1 MPVIPMVL
9 VNGADGIGTGWSTN
23 IPNYDPRE
31 IIANLRCKIKGEET
45 KEMHPRYFGFDGSIE
60 ADPKKKGSY
69 LVSGKIERI
78 DDETLLISELP
89 IKEWTQDYKIF
100 LEKMMT
106 GAPAKNTKKQNKEA
120 AVKADPEI
128 KDFRENHTD
137 TTVSFT
143 ITASKEQIDGFEKE
157 KGGLDGKFKI
167 NGRLATSNMNAF
179 DEHNRIIKF
188 DAASKILDYFYPVRV
203 EYYGKRKQ
211 HMLKIMRRDQKMLE
225 NRARFIEEVCADDL
239 IVSNRKRTEILADLR
254 ERKYDLFPKH
264 DNKAQNIADEESE
277 ADDSDDSSNAELA
290 KGYEYLLGMK
300 IWSLTFEKAEKLR
313 LELAEKS
320 RAVSQLEAT
329 PPSALWETDLDAI
342 EEALDDR
349 DQYYAKA
356 AAKELAAQGK
366 STQKRGK
373 KKAAPKKKRPVK
385 KASRQSDDNEDV
397 VMETKKPPAK
407 KRPVK
412 KASFDEDSDDDVL
425 DVVMETKKPPAKKRP
440 VKKASFDEDSDD
452 DVLDVVMETKKPP
465 AKKRPVKKASFDEDS
480 DDDVFVVKKK
490 PVAKKKTTAKVPK
503 KSNVKKAPVKKKVA
517 SVAAIELDDSSD
529 SEPES
534 MSMSLMARMKKKDG
548 KSEAAEK
555 SRKRASPRA
564 SDSDSEEL
572 DSFDTTNFEPAAL
585 TPAPKKLKATKSKLN
600 VKPLSLDSDSD
611 DESFDSNT
619 KTTKPIGNARPGK
632 KVAKNKT
639 VEQDYN
645 DFSDEDEEEFDED
658 ILDDSEDDFV
668 PAPVSVSRNR
678 RGTKRTTYT
687 VDSDSDDDFEFDE

>member
-78 DDETLLISELP
+78 DDETLLISEKLP

-167 NGRLATSNMNAF
+167 NSRLTTSNMNAF
-179 DEHNRIIKF
+179 DEHNRIIKY
-188 DAASKILDYFYPVRV
+188 DAASKLHDYFYPVRV

-254 ERKYDLFPKH
+254 ERKYDLFLKH

-356 AAKELAAQGK
+356 VAKELAAQGK

-385 KASRQSDDNEDV
+385 KASRQSDDNE
-397 VMETKKPPAK
+397 
-407 KRPVK
+407 
-412 KASFDEDSDDDVL
+412 
-425 DVVMETKKPPAKKRP
+425 
-440 VKKASFDEDSDD
+440 
-452 DVLDVVMETKKPP
+452 DVVMETKKPP

-534 MSMSLMARMKKKDG
+534 MSLMARMKKKDG

-585 TPAPKKLKATKSKLN
+585 TPARKKLKATKSKLN

-619 KTTKPIGNARPGK
+619 KATKPVGKARPGK
-632 KVAKNKT
+632 KVARNKT

-668 PAPVSVSRNR
+668 PAAPVSRNR
-678 RGTKRTTYT
+678 RGTKRATYT

>member
-78 DDETLLISELP
+78 DDETLLISEKLP

-167 NGRLATSNMNAF
+167 NSRLTTSNMNAF

-254 ERKYDLFPKH
+254 ERKYDLFLKH

-290 KGYEYLLGMK
+290 KGYEYLLEMK

-412 KASFDEDSDDDVL
+412 KASFDEDSDDDV
-425 DVVMETKKPPAKKRP
+425 
-440 VKKASFDEDSDD
+440 
-452 DVLDVVMETKKPP
+452 
-465 AKKRPVKKASFDEDS
+465 
-480 DDDVFVVKKK
+480 FVVKKK

-529 SEPES
+529 SEPE
-534 MSMSLMARMKKKDG
+534 SMSLMARMKKKDG

-585 TPAPKKLKATKSKLN
+585 TPARKKLKATKSKLN

-619 KTTKPIGNARPGK
+619 KATKPVGKARPGK
-632 KVAKNKT
+632 KVARNKT

-668 PAPVSVSRNR
+668 PAAPVSRNR

>member
-128 KDFRENHTD
+128 KDCRENHTD

-167 NGRLATSNMNAF
+167 NSRLTTSNMNAF

-254 ERKYDLFPKH
+254 ERKYDLFLKH

-412 KASFDEDSDDDVL
+412 KASFDEDSDDDV
-425 DVVMETKKPPAKKRP
+425 
-440 VKKASFDEDSDD
+440 
-452 DVLDVVMETKKPP
+452 
-465 AKKRPVKKASFDEDS
+465 
-480 DDDVFVVKKK
+480 FVVKKK

-534 MSMSLMARMKKKDG
+534 MSMSLMARMRKKDG

-585 TPAPKKLKATKSKLN
+585 TPARKKLKATKSKLN

-619 KTTKPIGNARPGK
+619 KATKPVGKARPGK
-632 KVAKNKT
+632 KVARNKT

-668 PAPVSVSRNR
+668 PAAPVSRNH
-678 RGTKRTTYT
+678 RGTKRATYT

>member
-167 NGRLATSNMNAF
+167 NSRLTTSNMNAF

-412 KASFDEDSDDDVL
+412 KASFDEDSDDDV
-425 DVVMETKKPPAKKRP
+425 
-440 VKKASFDEDSDD
+440 
-452 DVLDVVMETKKPP
+452 
-465 AKKRPVKKASFDEDS
+465 
-480 DDDVFVVKKK
+480 FVVKKK

-619 KTTKPIGNARPGK
+619 KATKPVGKARPGK
-632 KVAKNKT
+632 KVARNKT

-668 PAPVSVSRNR
+668 PAAPVSRNH
-678 RGTKRTTYT
+678 RGTKRATYT

>member
-1 MPVIPMVL
+1 MVL

-128 KDFRENHTD
+128 KDCRENHTD

-167 NGRLATSNMNAF
+167 NSRLTTSNMNAF

-412 KASFDEDSDDDVL
+412 N
-425 DVVMETKKPPAKKRP
+425 
-440 VKKASFDEDSDD
+440 
-452 DVLDVVMETKKPP
+452 
-465 AKKRPVKKASFDEDS
+465 ASFDEDS

-619 KTTKPIGNARPGK
+619 KATKPIGKARPGK

-668 PAPVSVSRNR
+668 PAAPVSRNR

>member
-78 DDETLLISELP
+78 DDETLLISEKLP

-167 NGRLATSNMNAF
+167 NSRLTTSNMNAF

-412 KASFDEDSDDDVL
+412 KASFDEDSDDDV
-425 DVVMETKKPPAKKRP
+425 
-440 VKKASFDEDSDD
+440 
-452 DVLDVVMETKKPP
+452 
-465 AKKRPVKKASFDEDS
+465 
-480 DDDVFVVKKK
+480 FVVKKK

-534 MSMSLMARMKKKDG
+534 MSMSLMARMRKKDG

-585 TPAPKKLKATKSKLN
+585 TPARKKLKATKSKLN

-619 KTTKPIGNARPGK
+619 KATKPVGKARPGK
-632 KVAKNKT
+632 KVARNKT

-668 PAPVSVSRNR
+668 PAAPVSRNH
-678 RGTKRTTYT
+678 RGTKRATYT

>member
-1 MPVIPMVL
+1 MLLTICCKGRVQLSFGEGILNL
-9 VNGADGIGTGWSTN
+9 VTCE
-23 IPNYDPRE
+23 PRDPSVCSVSERQSNWWC
-31 IIANLRCKIKGEET
+31 INLLT
-45 KEMHPRYFGFDGSIE
+45 

-78 DDETLLISELP
+78 DDETLLISEKLP

-167 NGRLATSNMNAF
+167 NSRLTTSNMNAF

-211 HMLKIMRRDQKMLE
+211 HMLRIMRRDQKMLE

-290 KGYEYLLGMK
+290 KGYEYLLEMK

-440 VKKASFDEDSDD
+440 VKN
-452 DVLDVVMETKKPP
+452 
-465 AKKRPVKKASFDEDS
+465 ASFDEDS

-534 MSMSLMARMKKKDG
+534 MSMSLMARMRKKDG

-585 TPAPKKLKATKSKLN
+585 TPARKKLKATKSKLN

-619 KTTKPIGNARPGK
+619 KATKPVGKARPGK
-632 KVAKNKT
+632 KVARNKT

-668 PAPVSVSRNR
+668 PAAPVSRNH
-678 RGTKRTTYT
+678 RGTKRATYT

>member
-1 MPVIPMVL
+1 
-9 VNGADGIGTGWSTN
+9 
-23 IPNYDPRE
+23 
-31 IIANLRCKIKGEET
+31 
-45 KEMHPRYFGFDGSIE
+45 
-60 ADPKKKGSY
+60 
-69 LVSGKIERI
+69 
-78 DDETLLISELP
+78 
-89 IKEWTQDYKIF
+89 
-100 LEKMMT
+100 
-106 GAPAKNTKKQNKEA
+106 
-120 AVKADPEI
+120 
-128 KDFRENHTD
+128 
-137 TTVSFT
+137 
-143 ITASKEQIDGFEKE
+143 
-157 KGGLDGKFKI
+157 
-167 NGRLATSNMNAF
+167 MNAF

-412 KASFDEDSDDDVL
+412 KASFDEDSDDDVF
-425 DVVMETKKPPAKKRP
+425 VVKKKPIGKWRKRRPTVKPPAKKR
-440 VKKASFDEDSDD
+440 
-452 DVLDVVMETKKPP
+452 
-465 AKKRPVKKASFDEDS
+465 
-480 DDDVFVVKKK
+480 
-490 PVAKKKTTAKVPK
+490 KT
-503 KSNVKKAPVKKKVA
+503 
-517 SVAAIELDDSSD
+517 IE
-529 SEPES
+529 
-534 MSMSLMARMKKKDG
+534 
-548 KSEAAEK
+548 
-555 SRKRASPRA
+555 
-564 SDSDSEEL
+564 
-572 DSFDTTNFEPAAL
+572 
-585 TPAPKKLKATKSKLN
+585 
-600 VKPLSLDSDSD
+600 V
-611 DESFDSNT
+611 
-619 KTTKPIGNARPGK
+619 
-632 KVAKNKT
+632 
-639 VEQDYN
+639 DYN
-645 DFSDEDEEEFDED
+645 DVSDEDEEEFDED
-658 ILDDSEDDFV
+658 IVDD
-668 PAPVSVSRNR
+668 

>member
-290 KGYEYLLGMK
+290 KGYEYLLRMK

-440 VKKASFDEDSDD
+440 VKN
-452 DVLDVVMETKKPP
+452 
-465 AKKRPVKKASFDEDS
+465 ASFDEDS

-619 KTTKPIGNARPGK
+619 KATKPIGKARPGK

-668 PAPVSVSRNR
+668 PAAPVSRNR

>member
-412 KASFDEDSDDDVL
+412 KASFDEDSDDDV
-425 DVVMETKKPPAKKRP
+425 
-440 VKKASFDEDSDD
+440 
-452 DVLDVVMETKKPP
+452 
-465 AKKRPVKKASFDEDS
+465 
-480 DDDVFVVKKK
+480 FVVKKK

-668 PAPVSVSRNR
+668 PAAPVSRNR

>member
-1 MPVIPMVL
+1 M
-9 VNGADGIGTGWSTN
+9 
-23 IPNYDPRE
+23 
-31 IIANLRCKIKGEET
+31 
-45 KEMHPRYFGFDGSIE
+45 
-60 ADPKKKGSY
+60 
-69 LVSGKIERI
+69 
-78 DDETLLISELP
+78 
-89 IKEWTQDYKIF
+89 
-100 LEKMMT
+100 
-106 GAPAKNTKKQNKEA
+106 
-120 AVKADPEI
+120 
-128 KDFRENHTD
+128 
-137 TTVSFT
+137 
-143 ITASKEQIDGFEKE
+143 
-157 KGGLDGKFKI
+157 
-167 NGRLATSNMNAF
+167 
-179 DEHNRIIKF
+179 
-188 DAASKILDYFYPVRV
+188 
-203 EYYGKRKQ
+203 
-211 HMLKIMRRDQKMLE
+211 
-225 NRARFIEEVCADDL
+225 
-239 IVSNRKRTEILADLR
+239 
-254 ERKYDLFPKH
+254 FPKH

-342 EEALDDR
+342 EEALADR

-356 AAKELAAQGK
+356 VAKELAAQGK

-412 KASFDEDSDDDVL
+412 N
-425 DVVMETKKPPAKKRP
+425 
-440 VKKASFDEDSDD
+440 
-452 DVLDVVMETKKPP
+452 
-465 AKKRPVKKASFDEDS
+465 ASFDEDS

-555 SRKRASPRA
+555 SRKRASHRA

-585 TPAPKKLKATKSKLN
+585 TPARKKLKATKSKLN

-619 KTTKPIGNARPGK
+619 KATKPIGKARPGK

-668 PAPVSVSRNR
+668 PAAPVSRNH
-678 RGTKRTTYT
+678 RGTKRATYT

>member
-1 MPVIPMVL
+1 MVL

-167 NGRLATSNMNAF
+167 NSRLTTSNMNAF

-254 ERKYDLFPKH
+254 ERKYDLFLKH

-412 KASFDEDSDDDVL
+412 KNSS
-425 DVVMETKKPPAKKRP
+425 
-440 VKKASFDEDSDD
+440 DEDSDD

-534 MSMSLMARMKKKDG
+534 MSLMARMKKKDG

-585 TPAPKKLKATKSKLN
+585 TPARKKLKATKSKLN

-619 KTTKPIGNARPGK
+619 KATKPVGKARPGK
-632 KVAKNKT
+632 KVARNKT

-668 PAPVSVSRNR
+668 PAAPVSRNH
-678 RGTKRTTYT
+678 RGTKRATYT

>member
-128 KDFRENHTD
+128 KDCRENHTD

-167 NGRLATSNMNAF
+167 NSRLTTSNMNAF

-366 STQKRGK
+366 STQK
-373 KKAAPKKKRPVK
+373 KAAPKKKRPVK

-412 KASFDEDSDDDVL
+412 N
-425 DVVMETKKPPAKKRP
+425 
-440 VKKASFDEDSDD
+440 
-452 DVLDVVMETKKPP
+452 
-465 AKKRPVKKASFDEDS
+465 ASFDEDS

-490 PVAKKKTTAKVPK
+490 PVAKKKTTAKIPK

-619 KTTKPIGNARPGK
+619 KATKPIGKARPGK

-668 PAPVSVSRNR
+668 PAAPVSRNR

-687 VDSDSDDDFEFDE
+687 VDSDDDFEFDE